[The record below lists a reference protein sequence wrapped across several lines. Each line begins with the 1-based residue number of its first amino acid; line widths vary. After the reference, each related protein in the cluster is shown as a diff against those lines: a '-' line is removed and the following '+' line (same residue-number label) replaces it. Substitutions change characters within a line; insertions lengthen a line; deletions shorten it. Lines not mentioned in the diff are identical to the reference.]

1 MYYVT
6 MTDSFMSGWGK
17 AEGRINKF
25 VVVCDSYSQAE
36 EIAQKAGRRHEMKYV
51 NISKRKPYYSSNR
64 YLTSWSEYK
73 DIHWK

>member
-25 VVVCDSYSQAE
+25 VVVCDNYSQAE
-36 EIAQKAGRRHEMKYV
+36 EIEQKAGRRHEMKYV
-51 NISKRKPYYSSNR
+51 RISMRKPCYNSAR
-64 YLTSWSEYK
+64 YLTSWSKYE
-73 DIHWK
+73 DIHWE